1 MRSIFVFFFSF
12 LFFFFFSIVMS
23 ILVCVLYK
31 YMMNNALKLK
41 LQSFLLNSVPGAP
54 NINACQANTM
64 NNIPPTAATNL

>member
-1 MRSIFVFFFSF
+1 MLNSFVLFFSF
-12 LFFFFFSIVMS
+12 FFFFFFSIIIS
-23 ILVCVLYK
+23 K
-31 YMMNNALKLK
+31 YMMNNALKVK

>member
-1 MRSIFVFFFSF
+1 MVNSFDVFFFSF
-12 LFFFFFSIVMS
+12 FFIYIFFSI
-23 ILVCVLYK
+23 IIRK
-31 YMMNNALKLK
+31 YMMNNALKVK